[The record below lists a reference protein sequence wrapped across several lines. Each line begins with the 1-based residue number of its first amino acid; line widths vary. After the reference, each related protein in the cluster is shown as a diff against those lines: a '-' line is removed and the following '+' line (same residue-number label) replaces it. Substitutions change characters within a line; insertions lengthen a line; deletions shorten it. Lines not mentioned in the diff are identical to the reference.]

1 MAMGWD
7 TLGKMRRSLGI
18 AIIAIGVIS
27 QMGCGTIMNF
37 SPKVD
42 SGQREEIGKMRIY
55 GGVSIDAQTLSEAA
69 WPWQKLLTILF
80 LTVEFPLS
88 LVMDTV
94 TLPVTIP
101 VTLSR

>member
-7 TLGKMRRSLGI
+7 RLGKMRRSIGI
-18 AIIAIGVIS
+18 AILAIFVIS
-27 QMGCGTIMNF
+27 QTGCGTIMNF
-37 SPKVD
+37 SPKFD
-42 SGQREEIGKMRIY
+42 SGQREEIGKMRVY
-55 GGVSIDAQTLSEAA
+55 GGVRIDAQTFSEASG
-69 WPWQKLLTILF
+69 WQKLLTLLL

>member
-1 MAMGWD
+1 MG
-7 TLGKMRRSLGI
+7 RSLGI
-18 AIIAIGVIS
+18 AIIAVLVIS
-27 QMGCGTIMNF
+27 QAGCGTVMNF
-37 SPKVD
+37 SPKVE
-42 SGQREEIGKMRIY
+42 SSQREEIGRMRIY
-55 GGVSIDAQTLSEAA
+55 GGVRIDAQTLSEAA
-69 WPWQKLLTILF
+69 WPWQKLLTLLV